1 MSTTRFLAI
10 TGFIAVVLVALVMEW
25 LARQEG
31 SRIPRLGDIA
41 AVVMRYEMG
50 GLPVGRLALL
60 GFWMWCGWHFLA
72 R

>member
-1 MSTTRFLAI
+1 MNLTRFLAI
-10 TGFIAVVLVALVMEW
+10 AGFASVAVAAIVLELVARRED
-25 LARQEG
+25 

-41 AVVMRYEMG
+41 ALVMRYEMG
-50 GLPVGRLALL
+50 GLPVGRLAVL

>member
-1 MSTTRFLAI
+1 MSLTRFLAI
-10 TGFIAVVLVALVMEW
+10 AGFASVAVAVIVLELVA
-25 LARQEG
+25 RREG
-31 SRIPRLGDIA
+31 SRVPRLGDIA
-41 AVVMRYEMG
+41 GVVMRYEMG

>member
-1 MSTTRFLAI
+1 MTRFLVI
-10 TGFIAVVLVALVMEW
+10 SGFVAATLVALAVGY
-25 LARQEG
+25 LASRPD

-41 AVVMRYEMG
+41 AVVMRYDVG

-60 GFWMWCGWHFLA
+60 GFWFWCGWHFLA